1 MLRVVRRRVQLLNMR
16 PGHALAAGDAVL
28 KVDVFLVGFQRNGV
42 HLAGVALGNRRE
54 QAVFKLVT
62 AGLEIGRLSEER
74 ERQLH
79 IGMKRV
85 ITLLFLDAV
94 NNHGGSASFI
104 ACF

>member
-1 MLRVVRRRVQLLNMR
+1 MR
-16 PGHALAAGDAVL
+16 PRHALAAGNAVL
-28 KVDVFLVGFQRNGV
+28 QVDVFLVGFQRNSIDLTGV
-42 HLAGVALGNRRE
+42 VFGNRRE
-54 QAVFKLVT
+54 QTVFQLVT
-62 AGLEIGRLSEER
+62 ARLEIRRLSEER

-94 NNHGGSASFI
+94 NNHGGSTSFI